1 MGKNTN
7 DNTFSQDQD
16 SYDLI
21 AIEDITEVSWAEIR
35 EIARVMYDRGDF
47 EGNQFKI
54 TISAFFEWV
63 RQKGPNIAIDLES
76 SETYLN

>member
-1 MGKNTN
+1 MGKNEKT
-7 DNTFSQDQD
+7 NTFSEDQE

-21 AIEDITEVSWAEIR
+21 SIEDITEVSWVEIR
-35 EIARVMYDRGDF
+35 EIARAMFDRGDF
-47 EGNQFKI
+47 EQNQFKI

-63 RQKGPNIAIDLES
+63 RQKGPNVAIDLES